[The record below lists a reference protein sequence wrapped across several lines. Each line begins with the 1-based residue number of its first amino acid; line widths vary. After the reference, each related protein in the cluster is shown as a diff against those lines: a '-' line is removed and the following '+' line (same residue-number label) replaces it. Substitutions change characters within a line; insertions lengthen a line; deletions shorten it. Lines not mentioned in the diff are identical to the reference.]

1 VKYIPPFERIKGHV
15 RISRPRT
22 GTARVNVSND
32 DIVRLVQALLVGIEV
47 DDAWYL
53 ERNEDVAEGI
63 RAGTTRSAKEH
74 FLDHG
79 YFEGRAPFPMAVDEQ
94 WYLATNADVAEQVR
108 LGTFE
113 SGQAHFDA
121 SGWHEGRLP
130 REI

>member
-15 RISRPRT
+15 RISR
-22 GTARVNVSND
+22 ARNGATRMNASTQN
-32 DIVRLVQALLVGIEV
+32 IMRLIQALLVGIEV
-47 DDAWYL
+47 DEAWYL

-63 RAGTTRSAKEH
+63 RAGTIRSAKEH

-79 YFEGRAPFPMAVDEQ
+79 YFEGRAPFPMAVDEA

-113 SGQAHFDA
+113 SAQAHFDD

-130 REI
+130 CEI